1 MAIIKDLLRIRTF
14 NFRRKNCEGLPPDLA
29 PCSYGGCRPNE
40 VFFPN
45 GFHPSPASSFSST
58 ASSASTSSSTSSS
71 SSDVDYNHSHTTS
84 YNTSYTQTS
93 PLPPPATVANP
104 RTTIQT
110 SAPQPI
116 IISSY
121 STPAQVPILSIP
133 KPRKKA
139 SYTTQSAS
147 NGMGNNASKKTK
159 MTLVEI
165 FQSQGCSSCPPANGN
180 VIELMNN
187 YPSVLLLTYEV
198 TYWDYLGWKDSFGNK
213 DFDRRQRDYAATFGN
228 ESVFTP
234 QVVVNGR
241 ADGVGNTFKD
251 LNKIVSKGVMAAAN
265 EDLTRLEVDGNSILI
280 SGGELDVT
288 ADVHL
293 VRYMPKPADVN
304 IRRGENAGRCI
315 PHRNVVVD
323 IKKIG
328 EWKGGSMVFNIG
340 EETEDGIERAVLLQ
354 KGRGGAVIG
363 AAKLGK

>member
-1 MAIIKDLLRIRTF
+1 MAIIKDFLRTRTF
-14 NFRRKNCEGLPPDLA
+14 NFRRNKNCDLPPDLA
-29 PCSYGGCRPNE
+29 PCSYGACRPNE

-45 GFHPSPASSFSST
+45 GFHNASPASTFSST
-58 ASSASTSSSTSSS
+58 SSTSSS
-71 SSDVDYNHSHTTS
+71 SSDTSSQRSHTISSSTPS
-84 YNTSYTQTS
+84 
-93 PLPPPATVANP
+93 PPPPGPTAPRSATTA
-104 RTTIQT
+104 IKT
-110 SAPQPI
+110 SAPEPI
-116 IISSY
+116 VISLY
-121 STPAQVPILSIP
+121 STPVQVPILSIP

-139 SYTTQSAS
+139 SHNTQTSS
-147 NGMGNNASKKTK
+147 SGMGSNSSKKTK

-165 FQSQGCSSCPPANGN
+165 FQSQGCSSCPPANAN

-198 TYWDYLGWKDSFGNK
+198 TYWDYLGWKDSFGNR
-213 DFDRRQRDYAATFGN
+213 DFDRRQRDYAAVFGN

-265 EDLTRLEVDGNSILI
+265 EDLTRLEVEGNSILI

-293 VRYMPKPADVN
+293 VRYMPKPADVD

-328 EWKGGSMVFNIG
+328 EWKGGSMVVNIG
-340 EETEDGIERAVLLQ
+340 EETEEGIERAVLLQ

-363 AAKLGK
+363 AAKLGA

>member
-1 MAIIKDLLRIRTF
+1 MAIIKDLLRIRTLH
-14 NFRRKNCEGLPPDLA
+14 FRRKNCDLPPDLA
-29 PCSYGGCRPNE
+29 PCSYGACRPNE

-45 GFHPSPASSFSST
+45 GFHQASPAASFSST
-58 ASSASTSSSTSSS
+58 TSTSSNSSS
-71 SSDVDYNHSHTTS
+71 SSTYTSSQRSHTHS
-84 YNTSYTQTS
+84 TQS
-93 PLPPPATVANP
+93 PPHTGPAANVNA
-104 RTTIQT
+104 TTAIQT

-121 STPAQVPILSIP
+121 STPVQVPILSIP

-139 SYTTQSAS
+139 SSQNTQTSS
-147 NGMGNNASKKTK
+147 GSGMGSSGSKKTK

-165 FQSQGCSSCPPANGN
+165 FQSQGCSSCPPANAN

-198 TYWDYLGWKDSFGNK
+198 TYWDYLGWKDSFGNRE
-213 DFDRRQRDYAATFGN
+213 FDRRQRDYAAALGN

-328 EWKGGSMVFNIG
+328 EWKGGSMVLNIG
-340 EETEDGIERAVLLQ
+340 EETEEGIERAVLLQ

-363 AAKLGK
+363 AAKLGVN